1 MTSLV
6 QTDTENSDT
15 ASEATIHLK
24 SEIHTS
30 RGDHD
35 EERKLMRQGVDAL
48 VLEGEED
55 RGDYRLSEA
64 WFEQALSGM
73 FYLLEPIYLSK
84 HILLDLAKLQDAE
97 IYFTRESDAAVLRN
111 APISVRVVSM
121 SLYFLLLMSS
131 VIVGLLTQ
139 DYLTG
144 AAFLAASFF
153 LPVLLIRYYN
163 TSYNSG
169 EENRDRIMAETIQEA
184 AQKHD
189 ATLAIVGAHHAEG
202 IRDQL
207 PSELDVEFHPPAY
220 GRFSR
225 EHLAEILA
233 PLFKTFSLL
242 FTLYLVIIWFSV
254 NLYLVLS

>member
-1 MTSLV
+1 
-6 QTDTENSDT
+6 
-15 ASEATIHLK
+15 
-24 SEIHTS
+24 
-30 RGDHD
+30 
-35 EERKLMRQGVDAL
+35 MREGVDAL
-48 VLEGEED
+48 VVEGEEGQ
-55 RGDYRLSEA
+55 GDYRLSEV

-84 HILLDLAKLQDAE
+84 DILLDLAKLQDAE
-97 IYFTRESDAAVLRN
+97 IYYTRESDAAVLRN
-111 APISVRVVSM
+111 APVSVRVISM
-121 SLYFLLLMSS
+121 TLYFLLLMSS
-131 VIVGLLTQ
+131 VVVGLVTQ

-169 EENRDRIMAETIQEA
+169 QKNRDRIMAETIQEA
-184 AQKHD
+184 AQKHGT
-189 ATLAIVGAHHAEG
+189 TLATVGAHHAEG

-242 FTLYLVIIWFSV
+242 FTLYLVILWFSV
-254 NLYLVLS
+254 NLYLMLS